1 MENSLT
7 QYLELL
13 DSHLATISS
22 KAPDLFNELRPQA
35 IAALRNAGR
44 LPHTGDEDVPNASPA
59 LMFAPDYGLN
69 IDRRPI
75 PADVAA
81 SFRCDVPNVSTLT
94 AIVVGDT
101 FHPTSTLLR
110 NLPQGLIVMSL
121 AEAAG
126 KHPELVGQYLNKLAA
141 DSSATASLNTALL
154 QDGVFIHLAQGV
166 RVDKAVQVVSIF
178 STPSP
183 MMAVRRILVVA
194 EPESSLRLLLCDHS
208 QRADVDYMS
217 SQVAE
222 IFIGQGASVE
232 LYDVEESSAR
242 TRRMAETFVRQ
253 ERDAS
258 FVSVACSLCGGDTA
272 NALNVDLAGEGA
284 DTELDALVIAA
295 GERHI
300 DNRIHLS
307 HSAPHCRS
315 RQLFKYALF
324 DSARG
329 AFGGKV
335 VVDPGAVRTD
345 AAQTNRNLLIGPA
358 STMHSA
364 PQLEI
369 YCDDVKASHG
379 ATTGQLDERAL
390 FYMQSRGIPREEARR
405 MLVQAFMMDVA
416 DAIRLEALRDRMR
429 LLVEKRLGGDAAAS
443 CAECT
448 ACR

>member
-7 QYLELL
+7 QYLDLL
-13 DSHLATISS
+13 DSHLATIDS
-22 KAPDLFNELRPQA
+22 KAPALFNALRPTA
-35 IAALRNAGR
+35 IETLRNAGR
-44 LPHTGDEDVPNASPA
+44 FPRTGDEDVPNANPA
-59 LMFAPDYGLN
+59 QMFAPDYGIN

-101 FHPTSTLLR
+101 FHPTSTLLH
-110 NLPQGLIVMSL
+110 NLPQGLTVMSL
-121 AEAAG
+121 ARAAAE
-126 KHPELVGQYLNKLAA
+126 HPQLVEPYLNKLAA
-141 DSSATASLNTALL
+141 DSSASAALNTALL
-154 QDGVFIHLAQGV
+154 QDGVLIHAARGV
-166 RVDKAVQVVSIF
+166 RVDKAVQIVSIF
-178 STPSP
+178 STQAP
-183 MMAVRRILVVA
+183 MLAVRRILVVA
-194 EPESSLRLLLCDHS
+194 EEGSSVRVLLCDHS
-208 QRADVDYMS
+208 QRNDVDYMS
-217 SQVAE
+217 SQVVEA
-222 IFIGQGASVE
+222 FVGQGASVE

-242 TRRMAETFVRQ
+242 TRRMSETFVRQ
-253 ERDAS
+253 ERDSS
-258 FVSVACSLCGGDTA
+258 FVSVGCSLCGGDTA
-272 NALNVDLAGEGA
+272 NSVSLDLAGEGA
-284 DTELDALVIAA
+284 ETELNALVIAA

-300 DNRIHLS
+300 DNRIRLAHC
-307 HSAPHCRS
+307 APHCRS

-324 DSARG
+324 DNARG

-335 VVDPGAVRTD
+335 VVAEGAVRTD
-345 AAQTNRNLLIGPA
+345 AAQTNRNLLIGDQ

-416 DAIRLEALRDRMR
+416 DTIRLDALRDRMR

-443 CAECT
+443 CSECS
-448 ACR
+448 ACK